1 MLRIAVILVIGCSGA
16 QQRPAPIEETGC
28 EPGRCLD
35 DVARVMKE
43 HRPEM
48 RACYELAQAQRAG
61 LEGSMTVNFVIDPQG
76 AVVETSPS
84 VRDGEIE
91 DAELFDCLSSMV
103 KQVTFM
109 SSPTG
114 KRTRAYHVFDFK
126 KP

>member
-1 MLRIAVILVIGCSGA
+1 MLRIAVIIAIGCGGG
-16 QQRPAPIEETGC
+16 QRPAPIEDKSC
-28 EPGRCLD
+28 EPGRCLE
-35 DVARVMKE
+35 DVARVMKD

-48 RACYELAQAQRAG
+48 RACYELAQAQRAE

-91 DAELFDCLSSMV
+91 DAELFDCLSTMV
-103 KQVTFM
+103 KQVTFAA
-109 SSPTG
+109 SAAG